1 MHTFFL
7 LLGPLVA
14 LAIAILVV
22 RRASTAKDLADLIS
36 AIASLA
42 WPVVAVA
49 IVSWFRPEVRAILS
63 RVRKG
68 EFLGMKFELDELQAK
83 TEAAEATSSGIVSAT
98 GSAAGTS
105 AASAEGAR
113 VEGAGSEAAQDAI
126 EEVLRE
132 ASRSPRLGLMLVSAK
147 MERAIRDR
155 AAETGLITVRR
166 VMPRTVMVRVLEQ
179 AEQLSPEDA
188 DPLNLFYRVRNQIV
202 HGGEA
207 GDEEIARAIDSG
219 TRLLGLLLS
228 RPRPPRETV
237 KRDDSG

>member
-1 MHTFFL
+1 MLATCGFPL
-7 LLGPLVA
+7 LLGIAVPLW
-14 LAIAILVV
+14 LPREPLPT
-22 RRASTAKDLADLIS
+22 STAKDLADLIS

-113 VEGAGSEAAQDAI
+113 VEGAGSKPHKT
-126 EEVLRE
+126 RE
-132 ASRSPRLGLMLVSAK
+132 
-147 MERAIRDR
+147 
-155 AAETGLITVRR
+155 
-166 VMPRTVMVRVLEQ
+166 
-179 AEQLSPEDA
+179 
-188 DPLNLFYRVRNQIV
+188 N
-202 HGGEA
+202 
-207 GDEEIARAIDSG
+207 
-219 TRLLGLLLS
+219 
-228 RPRPPRETV
+228 
-237 KRDDSG
+237 

>member
-83 TEAAEATSSGIVSAT
+83 TEAAEAVKR
-98 GSAAGTS
+98 
-105 AASAEGAR
+105 EY
-113 VEGAGSEAAQDAI
+113 EAAW
-126 EEVLRE
+126 
-132 ASRSPRLGLMLVSAK
+132 AK
-147 MERAIRDR
+147 ADVKVNL
-155 AAETGLITVRR
+155 AEL
-166 VMPRTVMVRVLEQ
+166 
-179 AEQLSPEDA
+179 
-188 DPLNLFYRVRNQIV
+188 
-202 HGGEA
+202 
-207 GDEEIARAIDSG
+207 
-219 TRLLGLLLS
+219 
-228 RPRPPRETV
+228 
-237 KRDDSG
+237 

>member
-1 MHTFFL
+1 LPWRTFSERWESLQPRINHLRGWLGTPDRMHTFFL

-113 VEGAGSEAAQDAI
+113 VEGAGSK
-126 EEVLRE
+126 
-132 ASRSPRLGLMLVSAK
+132 PHK
-147 MERAIRDR
+147 
-155 AAETGLITVRR
+155 
-166 VMPRTVMVRVLEQ
+166 
-179 AEQLSPEDA
+179 
-188 DPLNLFYRVRNQIV
+188 
-202 HGGEA
+202 
-207 GDEEIARAIDSG
+207 
-219 TRLLGLLLS
+219 TR
-228 RPRPPRETV
+228 
-237 KRDDSG
+237 